1 MPILLALVGRFA
13 LVAVVSLLR
22 SLAIVHRI
30 FPNSVTEKPIILD
43 DDHLD
48 AEPAPRTL
56 DSGQVNNNIFNMEV
70 PSLLPH
76 GTVNERDDG
85 INDDKSTLVDK

>member
-1 MPILLALVGRFA
+1 MLILLALVGQFA

-48 AEPAPRTL
+48 AEP
-56 DSGQVNNNIFNMEV
+56 
-70 PSLLPH
+70 LLALL
-76 GTVNERDDG
+76 TVG
-85 INDDKSTLVDK
+85 K